1 MYQPQNNYTRSYAAQ
16 GRSLSFPAVMQ
27 KVYLWMTL
35 ALVMTGLTSYA
46 VASSGLA
53 SSLFEPG
60 KGTMLWVL
68 MAVEVALV
76 WFLSARIA
84 KMAFM
89 TAGLLFALYAI
100 LNGVTLSVIFY
111 AFSIDVILKA
121 FLTTAGTFG
130 AMSFVGLFIKKDL
143 SMLGRVL
150 SMAVIGLIIALV
162 VNMFWGNSMFDLLIS
177 LAGVII
183 FTGLTAYDTQKIKN
197 LVHEFNQADE
207 ESTMKVALM
216 GSLILYLDF
225 INLFLYI
232 LRLLGRRR

>member
-1 MYQPQNNYTRSYAAQ
+1 
-16 GRSLSFPAVMQ
+16 
-27 KVYLWMTL
+27 
-35 ALVMTGLTSYA
+35 
-46 VASSGLA
+46 
-53 SSLFEPG
+53 
-60 KGTMLWVL
+60 MLWVL

-84 KMAFM
+84 KMAFI

-111 AFSIDVILKA
+111 AFPIGDISKA
-121 FLTTAGTFG
+121 FITTAGTFG

-177 LAGVII
+177 LAGVVI
-183 FTGLTAYDTQKIKN
+183 FTGLTAYDTQKIKYM
-197 LVHEFNQADE
+197 VTQYSQMDE

-216 GSLILYLDF
+216 GSLTLYLDF
-225 INLFLYI
+225 VNLFLYL
-232 LRLLGRRR
+232 LRLFGRRR

>member
-1 MYQPQNNYTRSYAAQ
+1 MYQPQNNYNRSYASQ
-16 GRSLSFPAVMQ
+16 GSALSFPAVMQ
-27 KVYLWMTL
+27 KIYVWMTL

-46 VASSGLA
+46 VASSGLT

-60 KGTMLWVL
+60 NSTMLWVL
-68 MAVEVALV
+68 MAAEVGLV

-100 LNGVTLSVIFY
+100 LNGVTLSVIFSV
-111 AFSIDVILKA
+111 FSIDDISKA
-121 FLTTAGTFG
+121 FITTAGTFG
-130 AMSFVGLFIKKDL
+130 AMSFVGLFSKKDL
-143 SMLGRVL
+143 SMMGRIL
-150 SMAVIGLIIALV
+150 TMAVIGLIIALV

-177 LAGVII
+177 LAGVVI
-183 FTGLTAYDTQKIKN
+183 FTGLTAYDTQKIKR
-197 LVHEFNQADE
+197 LVTQYSQMDE

-216 GSLILYLDF
+216 GSLTLYLDF
-225 INLFLYI
+225 VNLFLYI

>member
-1 MYQPQNNYTRSYAAQ
+1 
-16 GRSLSFPAVMQ
+16 
-27 KVYLWMTL
+27 MTL

-46 VASSGLA
+46 VASSGLT
-53 SSLFEPG
+53 SSLFEQG
-60 KGTMLWVL
+60 NSTMLWVL
-68 MAVEVALV
+68 MAAEVGLV

-111 AFSIDVILKA
+111 VFPIGDISKA
-121 FLTTAGTFG
+121 FITTAGTFG

-177 LAGVII
+177 LAGVVI
-183 FTGLTAYDTQKIKN
+183 FTGLTAYDTQKIKR
-197 LVHEFNQADE
+197 LVTQYSQMDE

-216 GSLILYLDF
+216 GSLTLYLDF
-225 INLFLYI
+225 VNLFLYI

>member
-1 MYQPQNNYTRSYAAQ
+1 
-16 GRSLSFPAVMQ
+16 
-27 KVYLWMTL
+27 MTL

-46 VASSGLA
+46 VASSGLT
-53 SSLFEPG
+53 SSLFETG
-60 KGTMLWVL
+60 NRTMLWVL
-68 MAVEVALV
+68 MAAEVGLV

-111 AFSIDVILKA
+111 AFSTDVILKA

-130 AMSFVGLFIKKDL
+130 AMSFIGLFIKKDL

-162 VNMFWGNSMFDLLIS
+162 VNMFWGNSMFDFLIS
-177 LAGVII
+177 LAGVVI
-183 FTGLTAYDTQKIKN
+183 FTGLTAYDTQKIKY
-197 LVHEFNQADE
+197 LVEQYSHMDE

-216 GSLILYLDF
+216 GSLTLYLDF
-225 INLFLYI
+225 VNLFLYL
-232 LRLLGRRR
+232 LRLFGRRR

>member
-1 MYQPQNNYTRSYAAQ
+1 MYQPQNNYTNSYNPRVSA
-16 GRSLSFPAVMQ
+16 LSFPAVMQ
-27 KVYLWMTL
+27 KVYVWMTL

-46 VASSGLA
+46 VASSGLTI
-53 SSLFEPG
+53 SLLG
-60 KGTMLWVL
+60 TGNGTMLWVL

-111 AFSIDVILKA
+111 AFSTDVILKA

-177 LAGVII
+177 LAGVVI
-183 FTGLTAYDTQKIKN
+183 FTGLTAYDTQKIKY
-197 LVHEFNQADE
+197 LVTQYSHMDE

-216 GSLILYLDF
+216 GSLTLYLDF
-225 INLFLYI
+225 VNLFLYL
-232 LRLLGRRR
+232 LRLFGRRR

>member
-1 MYQPQNNYTRSYAAQ
+1 MYQPQTNYNRTYAPQ
-16 GRSLSFPAVMQ
+16 GSALSFPAVMQ

-46 VASSGLA
+46 VASSGLT
-53 SSLFEPG
+53 SSLLGPG
-60 KGTMLWVL
+60 NNTMLWVL

-100 LNGVTLSVIFY
+100 LNGVTLSVIFFV
-111 AFSIDVILKA
+111 FSIDDISKA
-121 FLTTAGTFG
+121 FITTAGTFG
-130 AMSFVGLFIKKDL
+130 AMSVVGLFIKKDL
-143 SMLGRVL
+143 SMIGRIL

-162 VNMFWGNSMFDLLIS
+162 VNMFLGSSTFDLIIS
-177 LAGVII
+177 IAGVLI
-183 FTGLTAYDTQKIKN
+183 FTGLTAYDTQKIKR
-197 LVHEFNQADE
+197 LVHEFSQADE

-232 LRLLGRRR
+232 LRLLGRRK